1 MSPFWILLEIWM
13 MEVAVTIGAVR
24 RAKLQSNRCQQQTN
38 IHIFFTGRMP
48 FLSCNQQCQSKSEG
62 TTRCRSTEIDLKMYL
77 YYCILNL
84 EVEFYLAYTSI
95 DSVGHGTGM
104 ESQHKQNDAPFPS
117 GVYNGCRKGEAH
129 LAQYVLLGDVSKGI
143 QPVKLCSKNPC

>member
-1 MSPFWILLEIWM
+1 
-13 MEVAVTIGAVR
+13 
-24 RAKLQSNRCQQQTN
+24 
-38 IHIFFTGRMP
+38 
-48 FLSCNQQCQSKSEG
+48 
-62 TTRCRSTEIDLKMYL
+62 MYL

-117 GVYNGCRKGEAH
+117 GVYNGCRKGEA
-129 LAQYVLLGDVSKGI
+129 QYVMLVDARKGI
-143 QPVKLCSKNPC
+143 QPVKLLQKPLLEIAWATG